1 MSAVV
6 AVLAADSSV
15 AQMDPLTVVL
25 DDPEWVTARFAEM
38 MTAAGF
44 GRRTVTGIMPDP
56 PSRGRRPVGASPLRC
71 AAAETAVTTGVR
83 SRVRSPPGRP

>member
-6 AVLAADSSV
+6 AVLADDSSV
-15 AQMDPLTVVL
+15 TQMDPLPAL
-25 DDPEWVTARFAEM
+25 LEDPEWVTERFAEM

-56 PSRGRRPVGASPLRC
+56 PSRGRRPGEASPLRH
-71 AAAETAVTTGVR
+71 AAAETVVTTGVR